1 MTNAYWEHYSHPAD
15 IGIRGFGPT
24 KEEAFAQAA
33 LALTAIIADLKT
45 VEPKE
50 EVKISCQE
58 QDDELLFVD
67 WLNALIYEMA
77 TRQMLF
83 SRFEV
88 RIDEPAVK
96 PRLTPAP
103 VAGGPSGTGPEA
115 KAPPFTRGLS
125 ARVFGEKIDVKKHSP
140 AVEVKAATY
149 TDLKVGQDKNGD
161 WVVQCVVDV

>member
-15 IGIRGFGPT
+15 IGIRGFGPS
-24 KEEAFAQAA
+24 KEEAFTQAA

-45 VEPKE
+45 VEPKV
-50 EVKISCQE
+50 EVKISCQD
-58 QDDELLFVD
+58 QDDEFLFVD
-67 WLNALIYEMA
+67 WLNAVIYEMA

-88 RIDEPAVK
+88 GVENER
-96 PRLTPAP
+96 
-103 VAGGPSGTGPEA
+103 
-115 KAPPFTRGLS
+115 LS

-140 AVEVKAATY
+140 VVEVKAATY

>member
-15 IGIRGFGPT
+15 IGIRGFGPS
-24 KEEAFAQAA
+24 KEEAFTQAA

-50 EVKISCQE
+50 EVKISCQD
-58 QDDELLFVD
+58 QDDEFLFVD
-67 WLNALIYEMA
+67 WLNAVIYEMA

-83 SRFEV
+83 SRFDVSIGSEH
-88 RIDEPAVK
+88 
-96 PRLTPAP
+96 L
-103 VAGGPSGTGPEA
+103 
-115 KAPPFTRGLS
+115 L

-140 AVEVKAATY
+140 VVEVKAATY

>member
-15 IGIRGFGPT
+15 IGIRGFGPS

-58 QDDELLFVD
+58 QDDELLFVS

-83 SRFEV
+83 SRFDV
-88 RIDEPAVK
+88 SIDSEH
-96 PRLTPAP
+96 LL
-103 VAGGPSGTGPEA
+103 A
-115 KAPPFTRGLS
+115 KAC
-125 ARVFGEKIDVKKHSP
+125 GEKIDVKKHSP
-140 AVEVKAATY
+140 VVEVKAATY